1 MQFKKLMA
9 DKIMAGEKTATRRL
23 KKPRFKVGSRQPVQN
38 GYRDKARCYIV
49 IDVIYEQRMD
59 AMTDADVRREGFD
72 NYYTFYAYIC
82 KVNKTVILTIRP
94 VWVIEFHKEAD
105 NGTK

>member
-49 IDVIYEQRMD
+49 IDVIYEQTLLLPDQDKNQILDEVVEMLD
-59 AMTDADVRREGFD
+59 DTD
-72 NYYTFYAYIC
+72 
-82 KVNKTVILTIRP
+82 
-94 VWVIEFHKEAD
+94 
-105 NGTK
+105 